1 MPFYS
6 FKCDQ
11 CSQEFEI
18 FLKIGQNPDKT
29 PCCSSTNFKKIIT
42 KISLSGLTTDEKK
55 IQAINDEIRENK
67 EILEEMKKD
76 LKNRR

>member
-6 FKCDQ
+6 FKCNS
-11 CSQEFEI
+11 CSKEFEI
-18 FLKIGQNPDKT
+18 FLKMGQKPEKT
-29 PCCSSTNFKKIIT
+29 PCCSSLEFEKIIT
-42 KISLSGLTTDEKK
+42 KVSLSGLTTDEKK
-55 IQAINDEIRENK
+55 LNAINEEIRENR